1 MGHSAKYFGGLGL
14 KNSRPLL
21 DENCNLLPS
30 RTSRSWQDGSVLAV
44 SEALVEVVQL
54 RCCWIF
60 LGKVG
65 GVKTA
70 YERMQ
75 ELEELNFMLINQEF
89 FMVFTFYDCHWRDRF

>member
-44 SEALVEVVQL
+44 SEASVLVVHL
-54 RCCWIF
+54 RCCLMF
-60 LGKVG
+60 LGKAG
-65 GVKTA
+65 GVKMD
-70 YERMQ
+70 YERTQ
-75 ELEELNFMLINQEF
+75 ELE
-89 FMVFTFYDCHWRDRF
+89 